1 LGFALLMKTGN
12 PLILAMPSPFGV
24 ISSTSTSYS
33 SPISNG

>member
-1 LGFALLMKTGN
+1 LGFALPIKTGK

-33 SPISNG
+33 SPSSNG